1 MKQPEHVES
10 DFCKSLTGITRILE
24 TPLYRVWGC
33 APIYG
38 EDGRV
43 HVFYSRWVH
52 KYAKPVGWVVSCEI
66 AHAVSDSPESPCEF
80 VDIVLEGRGGNHW
93 DSWSIHNPS
102 VYKVGGQY
110 VLVYLGTDGSDL
122 GISRDEFLDQPQEVQ
137 DAFFKKLIRSK
148 RVGMAISKSV
158 NGPWTRVSDEHPLIE
173 AGAPAEDAIII
184 AGALANEEYSG
195 FYQVTATTTT
205 MPRVTLS
212 TLPEWIDIRLS
223 RNNTEDDWEVATH
236 NTIDGVMV
244 TFNRIDFCDIYRS
257 DQPRANYI
265 KIATR

>member
-10 DFCKSLTGITRILE
+10 EFCKSLTEITRILE

-38 EDGRV
+38 EDGHV

-66 AHAVSDSPESPCEF
+66 AHE
-80 VDIVLEGRGGNHW
+80 
-93 DSWSIHNPS
+93 
-102 VYKVGGQY
+102 
-110 VLVYLGTDGSDL
+110 
-122 GISRDEFLDQPQEVQ
+122 DE
-137 DAFFKKLIRSK
+137 
-148 RVGMAISKSV
+148 
-158 NGPWTRVSDEHPLIE
+158 
-173 AGAPAEDAIII
+173 III

-205 MPRVTLS
+205 MPRVKLS